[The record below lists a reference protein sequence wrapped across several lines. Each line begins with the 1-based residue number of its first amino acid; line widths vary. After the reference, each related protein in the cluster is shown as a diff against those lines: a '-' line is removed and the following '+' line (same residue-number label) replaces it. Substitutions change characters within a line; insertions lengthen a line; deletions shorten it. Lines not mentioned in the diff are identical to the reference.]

1 MPLRSNPSQHHG
13 LTDEQLLAAA
23 AKETAV
29 FIEAA
34 PGSGKTTVAAERYG
48 FLHYNNL
55 TDPRATVALSF
66 TRAATR
72 ELRDRVARMWG
83 LEALRSPNRIVTID
97 TLLSELCSFLLYDN
111 HLRWPGRHTDLRVLD
126 GWGTSHKHTYSRYEP
141 ILALREREIVISCR
155 INDSASTH
163 IADASFKEAINAGIC
178 THEDVRAIINAAL
191 SDEELSEVLGRR
203 IQSTIRSLIVD
214 EIFDANRLDLRLISR
229 AIRYSTN
236 VTVIGDPWQAL
247 YLFRGAGPHLVPKL
261 IKHFDLHTYR
271 LTRSFRFISEQCVD
285 LARNLRAGE
294 PITLPAHTDEQ
305 LDIVLARK
313 WDTLWEIGGD
323 VLPLSF
329 GSPRTV
335 EKAAALLLLDMVTVS
350 ALGRRAI
357 FIEEALVT
365 LGITDSDVRKRL
377 SLQLIDVLATLRS
390 TTASAVND
398 AWDQLVEVV
407 QTESSQQF
415 RNRHP
420 TYTRPLSLLR
430 GYLQR
435 DVYHPVPAVT
445 VHQAKGQ
452 EWSGVGVRLT
462 PTERIALGAGLDKTK
477 DDHRI
482 IYVALT
488 RGKSTTVAI

>member
-1 MPLRSNPSQHHG
+1 MRSSPLQHRG

-23 AKETAV
+23 TRETAV

-48 FLHYNNL
+48 FLHYDNL

-72 ELRDRVARMWG
+72 ELRNRVARTWG
-83 LEALRSPNRIVTID
+83 LDALRSPNRIVTID
-97 TLLSELCSFLLYDN
+97 TLLSELCSFLLYGN
-111 HLRWPGRHTDLRVLD
+111 HLRWPGNHTDLRVLD
-126 GWGTSHKHTYSRYEP
+126 EWGTSYKHTFSRYEL
-141 ILALREREIVISCR
+141 ILTIREREIVISRR
-155 INDSASTH
+155 INDSASNH

-178 THEDVRAIINAAL
+178 THEDVRAIIDAAL
-191 SDEELSEVLGRR
+191 SDAELSEVLGRR

-229 AIRYSTN
+229 AIKYNTN

-247 YLFRGAGPHLVPKL
+247 YLFRGAGPHLVPTL
-261 IKHFDLHTYR
+261 IKHFDLRTYR
-271 LTRSFRFISEQCVD
+271 LTRSFRFISEQCAD

-294 PITLPAHTDEQ
+294 AITLPAHTDEQ

-313 WDTLWEIGGD
+313 WDALWEIGGNI
-323 VLPLSF
+323 LPLSF

-335 EKAAALLLLDMVTVS
+335 EKAAALLLLDMVTIS
-350 ALGRRAI
+350 AFGRRAV

-365 LGITDSDVRKRL
+365 LGITDSDARNRL
-377 SLQLIDVLATLRS
+377 NLRLIDVLATLRS
-390 TTASAVND
+390 TTVSAIND

-407 QTESSQQF
+407 RTESPRQF
-415 RNRHP
+415 RDRHS

-430 GYLQR
+430 SYLQR
-435 DVYHPVPAVT
+435 DVCHPVPAVT

-452 EWSGVGVRLT
+452 EWSSVGVRLT
-462 PTERIALGAGLDKTK
+462 QAERIALGAGLDKTK

-488 RGKSTTVAI
+488 RGKSITVAV